1 MTKQDDWMPNIYS
14 KLASYKQK
22 IDYKLLN
29 YLGMWNKH
37 GNLAVHMKGGFHFS
51 CFWEKNRKETKI

>member
-37 GNLAVHMKGGFHFS
+37 GNLAVHMKI
-51 CFWEKNRKETKI
+51 K